1 MMELHVT
8 SATDRGRV
16 RPQNEDSVL
25 ADPPLVA
32 VADGMGGHN
41 AGEVASSLALEKL
54 AEWKDQL
61 EGLSGRSATQKLR
74 EAFGDVNR
82 AVFDKGQEDE
92 SLVGMGTTLTAG
104 WIDSD
109 VLALAHVGDSRAY
122 LLRGGSLSQLTEDQN
137 VAQEWVRRGRIS
149 EEEAATSP
157 QRHVILQAIGVDT
170 DALDIETS
178 SVSLRAGDRLV
189 FASDGLFGML
199 RDNNRLRDILIEHPD
214 RDEACRALID
224 AANAAGG
231 EDNISVVVIDVVGDA
246 ATGVTEEDEAP
257 TPVIERDEAPAA
269 AERARTRLP
278 RSAIVAGGALVLVV
292 AMVLVFVVARPSSTL
307 VVSSRDENVVVLEG
321 KLGDADGE
329 PPATG
334 EVVHT
339 FSDATV
345 DDFAETTQRYL
356 RGGIEVESRAEAE
369 RVVDQLPR
377 VQGPKDTPTPE
388 PKESP
393 SSKDETPTPKPK
405 KTESP

>member
-1 MMELHVT
+1 
-8 SATDRGRV
+8 
-16 RPQNEDSVL
+16 
-25 ADPPLVA
+25 
-32 VADGMGGHN
+32 
-41 AGEVASSLALEKL
+41 
-54 AEWKDQL
+54 
-61 EGLSGRSATQKLR
+61 
-74 EAFGDVNR
+74 
-82 AVFDKGQEDE
+82 
-92 SLVGMGTTLTAG
+92 
-104 WIDSD
+104 
-109 VLALAHVGDSRAY
+109 
-122 LLRGGSLSQLTEDQN
+122 
-137 VAQEWVRRGRIS
+137 
-149 EEEAATSP
+149 
-157 QRHVILQAIGVDT
+157 
-170 DALDIETS
+170 
-178 SVSLRAGDRLV
+178 
-189 FASDGLFGML
+189 ML
-199 RDNNRLRDILIEHPD
+199 RDNNRLRDILNEHPD

-246 ATGVTEEDEAP
+246 TTGVTEEDEAP
-257 TPVIERDEAPAA
+257 TPVIERDEAPPA

-278 RSAIVAGGALVLVV
+278 RSAIVAGGALVLVA

-334 EVVHT
+334 EIVHT